1 MGSPRAH
8 YEALFAPV
16 IARLGA
22 LSPSTLTAVVGFS
35 AGGPVS
41 IVQVEGQQA
50 FVTCELSMYPEQ
62 IPSAEGERYEL
73 LCRMPLSDRQIQDLL
88 TGLGALSMEAR
99 LGDGHTIDVSAF
111 EVEPSLAVVKLSH
124 FSSAVV
130 NGERCGIYEVI
141 LG

>member
-1 MGSPRAH
+1 MSSARAH
-8 YEALFAPV
+8 YETLFAAV

-22 LSPSTLTAVVGFS
+22 LSPRTWTAVIGFS

-41 IVQVEGQQA
+41 MVQVEGQHA

-73 LCRMPLSDRQIQDLL
+73 LCRMPLAERQIQDLL
-88 TGLGALSMEAR
+88 TGLGALSMEAE
-99 LGDGHTIDVSAF
+99 LGDGHSIDVSAL
-111 EVEPSLAVVKLSH
+111 EVEPSLSVVRLSH

-130 NGERCGIYEVI
+130 SGERCGIYEVI
-141 LG
+141 LA